1 MLSVEPTHEPQGQQ
15 RALFSGELVQ
25 PDLPMSYENTLCPCG
40 GKKLTETM
48 LCDDCEKAVAGT
60 FDRTLMDDRTAPF
73 EDRRRAAI
81 RVLTV
86 SRRRN
91 ASLPLAFSVR

>member
-1 MLSVEPTHEPQGQQ
+1 
-15 RALFSGELVQ
+15 
-25 PDLPMSYENTLCPCG
+25 MSYENTHCPCG

-48 LCDDCEKAVAGT
+48 LCDSCEKTVAGT
-60 FDRTLMDDRTAPF
+60 HDRTRMDDHTAPV

-81 RVLTV
+81 RVLAV